1 MLVLTRAVGEKLM
14 IGENIEV
21 VVLGVSGGQVRIGI
35 AAPREIKVLRD
46 NAIRREPIGRKVEL
60 KLPAPV

>member
-1 MLVLTRAVGEKLM
+1 MLVLTRNTGDKLM

-35 AAPREIKVLRD
+35 SAPREIKVLRD
-46 NAIRREPIGRKVEL
+46 NAIRREPIARRAEL